1 MKVLEINDQ
10 EFELHLSEN
19 FRQAVISDPRCN
31 KKYLLTKTVRINR
44 QSGEKIR
51 GLTLKKYT

>member
-19 FRQAVISDPRCN
+19 SDPRCN